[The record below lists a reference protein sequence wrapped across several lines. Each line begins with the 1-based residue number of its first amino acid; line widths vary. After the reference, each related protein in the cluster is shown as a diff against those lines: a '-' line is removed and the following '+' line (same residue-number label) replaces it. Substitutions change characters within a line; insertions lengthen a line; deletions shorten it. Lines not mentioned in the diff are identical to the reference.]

1 MNDEIEQGVIAV
13 LLKMPKDVELVNINP
28 EWFSDSNYRALYVAL
43 KETNEPSLMTIFG
56 KAKTIFEQM
65 TLSYSDVIA
74 LRSSAIT
81 DAHISEMVKDL
92 HRVYA
97 ENQLD
102 QVIQMY
108 QEAPY
113 DDNLEKLS
121 VAINNVNS
129 IDEHVDDGSIGAEAE
144 ELRYNLEHPVQAG
157 IESYSQ
163 LDTCLAGGFYGG
175 MLFTLGA
182 RPSVGKTAYS
192 VNLAAQMMSKNPK
205 LHVDYFTLEM
215 TKREM
220 LNRFVSR
227 DTGVPST
234 ELRANANGLSP
245 TIKQVVKQ
253 SSEKMERLNLSVYDQ
268 TKTLAQIAGIIRRH
282 ASEAKQNEY
291 IAFIDYIG
299 LITVPGVKERY
310 LQIGEITRQ
319 LKVMAN
325 EYDVPIVALTQLN
338 RGIENRQDKAPL
350 LSDIRESGDV
360 EQDSNVVAFL
370 SKSAVKDDI
379 IDLAVRKNREGML
392 MTISYQ
398 FNGQGMKFQEL
409 DTVDS

>member
-1 MNDEIEQGVIAV
+1 MNDEIEQGLIAV
-13 LLKMPKDVELVNINP
+13 LLKTPKDVELVNINP
-28 EWFSDSNYRALYVAL
+28 EWFSDRNYRALYVAL
-43 KETNEPSLMTIFG
+43 KEANDPSLMTIFG
-56 KAKTIFEQM
+56 KAKTLFEQM

-74 LRSSAIT
+74 IRGSAVT
-81 DAHISEMVKDL
+81 DAHIGEMVKDL

-97 ENQLD
+97 EDQLD

-108 QEAPY
+108 QDAPY

-129 IDEHVDDGSIGAEAE
+129 IDEHVDDGSIDAEAE
-144 ELRYNLEHPVQAG
+144 ELRYNLEHPVQSG
-157 IESYSQ
+157 IKSYPQ

-182 RPSVGKTAYS
+182 RPGIGKTAYS
-192 VNLAAQMMSKNPK
+192 VNLAAQMMAKDPK

-220 LNRFVSR
+220 LNRFISR

-234 ELRANANGLSP
+234 ALRANANELTP

-268 TKTLAQIAGIIRRH
+268 TKTLAQIASVIRRH

-291 IAFIDYIG
+291 VAFVDYI
-299 LITVPGVKERY
+299 
-310 LQIGEITRQ
+310 
-319 LKVMAN
+319 
-325 EYDVPIVALTQLN
+325 
-338 RGIENRQDKAPL
+338 
-350 LSDIRESGDV
+350 
-360 EQDSNVVAFL
+360 
-370 SKSAVKDDI
+370 
-379 IDLAVRKNREGML
+379 
-392 MTISYQ
+392 
-398 FNGQGMKFQEL
+398 
-409 DTVDS
+409 